1 MVPVVIGADEPAEAG
16 TGELITGDVVRIEV
30 FAAEEVRGKAV
41 EVVCDPERAT
51 GWEMIVLLMSR
62 VPGLDWPIV
71 TDDDLPAA
79 AAELAKANSSRRG
92 MTRSTW
98 QSIRAHLR

>member
-16 TGELITGDVVRIEV
+16 TAGLITGDVVRIEV

-41 EVVCDPERAT
+41 EVVCDPEKAN
-51 GWEMIVLLMSR
+51 GWEMIVLLMSM

-71 TDDDLPAA
+71 TVDDLPAA
-79 AAELAKANSSRRG
+79 AAELVKANSSTRG
-92 MTRSTW
+92 MTRNTW
-98 QSIRAHLR
+98 RSIRAHLR